1 MRKNSRLIIVII
13 AIFLLLAAAVAV
25 SFFVLH
31 EYNYLALIVLFV
43 SFVAIVV
50 IYAIL
55 TNYHRV
61 LSSDIESSIS
71 SSMTEALKEGEM
83 GIMVYNE
90 DYEITWLSSMFY
102 EKQLNRVGEKVLE
115 WLPELQG
122 LLSGKAERT
131 VIVINEDKYEV
142 SKKDDAYV
150 LFFKDISKEY
160 DLQKE
165 VECSGPRQF

>member
-31 EYNYLALIVLFV
+31 EYNYLALIVLLI
-43 SFVAIVV
+43 SFVAVVV

-102 EKQLNRVGEKVLE
+102 EKQLN
-115 WLPELQG
+115 
-122 LLSGKAERT
+122 
-131 VIVINEDKYEV
+131 
-142 SKKDDAYV
+142 
-150 LFFKDISKEY
+150 
-160 DLQKE
+160 
-165 VECSGPRQF
+165 